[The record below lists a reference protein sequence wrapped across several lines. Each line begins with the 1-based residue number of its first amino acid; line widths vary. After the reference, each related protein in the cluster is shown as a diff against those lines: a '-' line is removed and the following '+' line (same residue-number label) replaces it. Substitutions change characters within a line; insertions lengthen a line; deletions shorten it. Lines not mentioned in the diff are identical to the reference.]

1 MASWCV
7 MTAYALE
14 KFKQGHHYIKQGRE
28 FLTDKA
34 RSLAALMEQDAME
47 WKKNKKLFRK
57 RTKYPIQKYI

>member
-1 MASWCV
+1 

-47 WKKNKKLFRK
+47 
-57 RTKYPIQKYI
+57 